1 MALLNARNARKA
13 ALMQDGYAGRYR
25 RQAAMCRER
34 SDSAADPSARS
45 IFLRLAALYQ
55 GMADQFA
62 VAADAH
68 KADGRPGSLA

>member
-1 MALLNARNARKA
+1 MAPLNARNAQKA
-13 ALMQDGYAGRYR
+13 ALTEDGYAKRYR
-25 RQAAMCRER
+25 QQAVMCRER

-62 VAADAH
+62 AGA
-68 KADGRPGSLA
+68 RPSHG